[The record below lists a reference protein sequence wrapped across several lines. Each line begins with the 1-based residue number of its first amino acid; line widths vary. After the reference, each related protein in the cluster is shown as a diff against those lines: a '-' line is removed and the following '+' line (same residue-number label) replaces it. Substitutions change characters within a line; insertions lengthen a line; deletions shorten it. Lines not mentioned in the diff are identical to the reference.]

1 MFKKLKITQRAYC
14 NMEKNAENVFHKRLM
29 QFVDLL
35 IEELITLLGINTSLV
50 EQTYSQTRGIFAIQM
65 LNHYTT

>member
-1 MFKKLKITQRAYC
+1 
-14 NMEKNAENVFHKRLM
+14 MEKNAENVFQKRLM